1 MKYRIAVLGGTFDRI
16 HKGHESL
23 LLHAFSAADRVT
35 IGLTTDEYVSQM
47 EKDPG
52 LLPCQ
57 PYAVRKVKLEE
68 WLGGKRVLDRAAII
82 PISDRYGPTI
92 VDETKPIE
100 DQELDKKAAAG
111 FSCIVV
117 SDDTLSGAEAI
128 NKKRVSQG
136 LAELIIERIPLVADA
151 SGIPISGTR
160 IRRGDISL
168 SGTLLMPSTLKSAL
182 EKPFGVLLSTKEF
195 EMQAKKDG
203 HCNIVGIG
211 DRTVESLLTLG
222 VGMKLAVIDRLSRR
236 KPHPWSADHEQLL
249 ATFTKS
255 TIQSGP
261 GYISEQALVWI
272 RKWGEKSREQFKGK
286 TELLVIEG
294 EEDLLT
300 LPVAYYAPVGIVI
313 YYGQPGQGVVRLE
326 ITEEVKNRAAL
337 LLVQFL
343 QQDTSKNTV

>member
-16 HKGHESL
+16 HKGHEAL
-23 LLHAFSAADRVT
+23 LLHAFSIADRVT
-35 IGLTTDEYVSQM
+35 IGLTTDEFVAQM
-47 EKDPG
+47 KKDPG

-82 PISDRYGPTI
+82 PISNRYGPTV

-117 SDDTLSGAEAI
+117 SDDTLSGAEKI
-128 NKKRVSQG
+128 NKKRASQG
-136 LAELIIERIPLVADA
+136 LAELDIEQIPLVADA

-168 SGTLLMPSTLKSAL
+168 SCTLLMPSTLKSAL
-182 EKPFGVLLSTKEF
+182 EKPFGVLLVSDEF
-195 EMQAKKDG
+195 EVQAKKDG
-203 HCNIVGIG
+203 SDCVVGIG
-211 DRTVESLLTLG
+211 DKTVESLLTLG

-236 KPHPWSADHEQLL
+236 KPHPWSQDHETILESFSQ
-249 ATFTKS
+249 A

-261 GYISEQALVWI
+261 GYISEQALAWI
-272 RKWGEKSREQFKGK
+272 RQWGERSGEHSKGK

-300 LPVAYYAPVGIVI
+300 LPVAYYASVGTVI

-326 ITEEVKNRAAL
+326 VTEEVKNRAAL

-343 QQDTSKNTV
+343 QQDTSKNIV